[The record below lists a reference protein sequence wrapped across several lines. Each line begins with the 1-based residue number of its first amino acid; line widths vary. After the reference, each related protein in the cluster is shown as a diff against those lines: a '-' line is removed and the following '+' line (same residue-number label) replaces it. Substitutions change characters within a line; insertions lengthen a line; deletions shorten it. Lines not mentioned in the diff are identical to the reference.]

1 MSLLLII
8 LLLIASCG
16 EKKIHKQIEEHLEK
30 VFLAE
35 EEFIDY
41 QEQLLQLEQRDL
53 QLYDEIVQI
62 EESKV
67 DKLQDLTGEALQ
79 VTKQRGAYLQAERK
93 AMKQSKDEFTS
104 LELLIEQIT
113 TEEEREILTK
123 IYDTMQKRYD
133 IYEEVYETYVH
144 SLQLTESL
152 YEYLRENRPH
162 EILTTTLNDINEHY
176 EQLFRK
182 NDEFNRLTKEYN
194 RLKKEYYELVRE

>member
-162 EILTTTLNDINEHY
+162 EILTTTLNDINEH
-176 EQLFRK
+176 
-182 NDEFNRLTKEYN
+182 
-194 RLKKEYYELVRE
+194 